1 MSTAHPNRPV
11 LTALPSPDS
20 PRQGRWSWT
29 GCCETLDEYL
39 PPLLA
44 ALVKQILC
52 QIAAKDGLR
61 HDPTFGFL
69 SFLVSGRQQTG
80 KSLAADI
87 VCQILGLDPTLHVLY
102 TDQHSPGE
110 LFGRRFGSVWEPAD
124 ILGYLFAGLD
134 EYDKVKLREKR
145 EATYRLLQG
154 RLWVPAGR
162 GGRKVEVR
170 PVVAAFMN
178 DPYTEVF
185 DGRGDLLRRAV
196 RARTDDLAGC
206 RDQLE
211 AAYNAL
217 IATSRLQHLNLGS
230 LPPASPLPDTA
241 YRQLRRALLDGLNPQ
256 GQDLLDAPRVAAN
269 AVGLLRLAPVFDPV
283 QAALEVGD
291 YYLITAASAGD
302 TAKEGEVGPAAA
314 ALPSTE
320 ERRRKAQADRER
332 ILAKRRQANADQ
344 TRLDGAKGQAIGRL
358 RAICPDPEVFPDYQR
373 PFVEGVIRKIDG
385 RIARI
390 DAAGSLEEVAEIVD
404 HAEQDRV
411 FDEARQCK
419 NLEEV
424 ILAQAARAP
433 LALEASHVIDVPG
446 WEVDHEELPNSDQ
459 GNPGY
464 LCADCRKLF
473 SEPEEDGDGECY
485 CPNCGV
491 LLTDENCLKAED
503 LDSLPP
509 KPRPTLLEVL
519 VEHLVAVRS
528 S

>member
-1 MSTAHPNRPV
+1 
-11 LTALPSPDS
+11 
-20 PRQGRWSWT
+20 
-29 GCCETLDEYL
+29 
-39 PPLLA
+39 LLS

-61 HDPTFGFL
+61 HDPSFGFL

-87 VCQILGLDPTLHVLY
+87 VCRILRLDPTLHVLY

-110 LFGRRFGSVWEPAD
+110 LFGRRLGSVWEPAD
-124 ILGYLFAGLD
+124 VLGQVFTALD
-134 EYDKVKLREKR
+134 EYDKVKMREKR

-217 IATSRLQHLNLGS
+217 IGGSQLERLDLGS
-230 LPPASPLPDTA
+230 LPPSRPLPDSA
-241 YRQLRRALLDGLNPQ
+241 YRQLRQALLDGRNPR
-256 GQDLLDAPRVAAN
+256 GQELLDAPRVAAN
-269 AVGLLRLAPVFDPV
+269 AVGLLRLAPELDPV
-283 QAALEVGD
+283 QAALAVGD
-291 YYLITAASAGD
+291 SYLVTAASAGD

-320 ERRRKAQADRER
+320 ERRRKAHADRER
-332 ILAKRRQANADQ
+332 LLAQRRQANADQ
-344 TRLDGAKGQAIGRL
+344 TRLDGAKGQAVGRL
-358 RAICPDPEVFPDYQR
+358 QTCRPDPEVFPDYQR
-373 PFVEGVIRKIDG
+373 PFVEGVVGKIDG
-385 RIARI
+385 RITRI

-411 FDEARQCK
+411 FDDARQCK
-419 NLEEV
+419 HLEEV
-424 ILAQAARAP
+424 ILAQAEGT
-433 LALEASHVIDVPG
+433 ALSFQPSNVIDVAG
-446 WEVDHEELPNSDQ
+446 WDVEDREPVNSRPRT
-459 GNPGY
+459 PGY
-464 LCADCRKLF
+464 ACGDCGQPF
-473 SEPEEDGDGECY
+473 STPDHDDGDGEDY
-485 CPNCGV
+485 CPNPDCGERFV
-491 LLTDENCLKAED
+491 PDENWLDIED
-503 LDSLPP
+503 LDTRPP
-509 KPRPTLLEVL
+509 ASCPLWWDVVRGVL
-519 VEHLVAVRS
+519 RQ
-528 S
+528 